1 MTMDFNYCME
11 LAFREA
17 IKAYEKKEVPVGAVV
32 LDPNGSIIGRGYNQ
46 VEELSD
52 ATAHAEMIALT
63 SAMATI
69 DSKFLNGCTIA
80 VTLEPCPMCAGAI
93 VNARVKR
100 LIFGA
105 YDPKMGAAGT
115 VLNITG
121 CKALNHQ
128 PEVYGGI
135 MEHKAESLLQDFFR
149 GLRGKS

>member
-1 MTMDFNYCME
+1 MHDVGYCME

-69 DSKFLNGCTIA
+69 GSKYLEGCTLA

-93 VNARVKR
+93 VLAKVSRVV
-100 LIFGA
+100 FGA
-105 YDPKMGAAGT
+105 WDPKMGAAGT

-121 CKALNHQ
+121 CRSLNHQ

-135 MEHKAESLLQDFFR
+135 MEHKSESLLQDFFR
-149 GLRGKS
+149 GLRNRK

>member
-1 MTMDFNYCME
+1 MHDLKHCME

-32 LDPNGSIIGRGYNQ
+32 LGPFGNVIGRGYNQ

-63 SAMATI
+63 SAMATL
-69 DSKFLNGCTIA
+69 DSKYLEGCTLA

-93 VNARVKR
+93 VLAKVSRVV
-100 LIFGA
+100 FGA
-105 YDPKMGAAGT
+105 WDPKMGASGT

-121 CKALNHQ
+121 CRALNHQ

-135 MEHKAESLLQDFFR
+135 MEHQCEALLQDFFR
-149 GLRGKS
+149 GLRNKS